1 MLRSLVFIFLLFT
14 PQLAAAEVFEHCEDL
29 AKPGDYN
36 ETVQQDFLQN
46 FPALVSSFSAV
57 HAPIPHAPGHGMI
70 GLNLSGVPYLSCE
83 QQYVLDWTKTEDTN
97 RTPVIPLPR
106 ISFSFPVSENAKFV
120 PYGGVGYL
128 PPVTIM
134 ETRTVLL
141 SAELGFGYDF
151 EGPLSAGLRG
161 HATSMKI
168 VADVASHFSPDD
180 PNVADLFIGHTF
192 GVDAMVGY
200 DTPNVT
206 PYLAVGF
213 TDVSTFFYIGDNGV
227 VIDNYHPYF
236 GLTTSAGVDM
246 LLAEK
251 WRVGGEIYYA
261 PGGYSL
267 PDADVESVE
276 KTSRYGNL
284 LTARMRLGREF

>member
-1 MLRSLVFIFLLFT
+1 MSRGLFLNILLLT
-14 PQLAAAEVFEHCEDL
+14 PQVALAEVFEHCEDL
-29 AKPGDYN
+29 DKPDDYD

-46 FPALVSSFSAV
+46 FPALVSSFSAI

-70 GLNLSGVPYLSCE
+70 GINLSGVPYLSCE
-83 QQYVLDWTKTEDTN
+83 QQYVLGWTKTEDTN

-106 ISFSFPVSENAKFV
+106 ISFAFPVSGSSKLV

-128 PPVTIM
+128 PPVTLM
-134 ETRTVLL
+134 ETRTVIL
-141 SAELGFGYDF
+141 SAELGLGYDF
-151 EGPLSAGLRG
+151 DGPLSAGLRG

-168 VADVASHFSPDD
+168 VADVASHFSPED
-180 PNVADLFIGHTF
+180 PDVVDLFIGHTF

-200 DTPNVT
+200 DTPNFT

-213 TDVSTFFYIGDNGV
+213 TDVSTFFYIGDTGV
-227 VIDNYHPYF
+227 VTDNRHPYF

-251 WRVGGEIYYA
+251 WRLGGELYYA

-267 PDADVESVE
+267 PDPNISSVE
-276 KTSRYGNL
+276 KASRYGNL
-284 LTARMRLGREF
+284 FTARMRFGREF